1 MLGRN
6 RNPNSYGKTG
16 KNLNLHR
23 AFNASDT
30 SQSRL
35 WRSMVLDKKLTED
48 PETENENSAKM
59 GTFVGVRELFEPQR
73 RASFL
78 HRLSALPSIQTPELF
93 RKFARLPK
101 LPTREEER
109 NVAYSTAGSDDNLDG
124 DKVVEE
130 LLNIVYFESKT
141 SDQFND
147 VSDGLGERNGTTRS
161 DVSEQ
166 KDEVSENKYAISN
179 RLKAVVKNWK
189 NDKAFTLSSNDSW
202 TLKKEFHTDTSSEEN
217 SVKNSDN
224 ETDESRETHTISI
237 EEDKNPLDIYYPER
251 AINQDVPIRKR
262 LRESWKRD
270 QRVQTISGSLTDNQ
284 IYSQG
289 PRAWTLSSSFH
300 GQNHLLPHPDD
311 LLMMQRSDESFK
323 VATTDDK
330 IDESHE

>member
-1 MLGRN
+1 M
-6 RNPNSYGKTG
+6 

-23 AFNASDT
+23 AFNESDT
-30 SQSRL
+30 SQNRL
-35 WRSMVLDKKLTED
+35 WRSMVLDKKSTENTK
-48 PETENENSAKM
+48 TENENSAKLD
-59 GTFVGVRELFEPQR
+59 TFAGVRELFEPQK

-101 LPTREEER
+101 IPTHKEET
-109 NVAYSTAGSDDNLDG
+109 NKAYSTASSDDNLDG

-141 SDQFND
+141 SDQFDN
-147 VSDGLGERNGTTRS
+147 VSDGLGERNSASQS
-161 DVSEQ
+161 DVSDA
-166 KDEVSENKYAISN
+166 KGEVSENKYAISN
-179 RLKAVVKNWK
+179 RLKAVVDNWK

-202 TLKKEFHTDTSSEEN
+202 TLKKEFQSDTSSESSE
-217 SVKNSDN
+217 KNTDN
-224 ETDESRETHTISI
+224 ETDESRETFTISI

-251 AINQDVPIRKR
+251 AMHQDVPIRQR

-289 PRAWTLSSSFH
+289 PRAWTLSSSFY
-300 GQNHLLPHPDD
+300 GQNHLLPPAHLLPHPDD
-311 LLMMQRSDESFK
+311 LLLMQRSDESFK
-323 VATTDDK
+323 VTETEDK
-330 IDESHE
+330 IEESHE